1 MSSDFFF
8 LTNECVE
15 QAPFINVLRSLAQKE
30 KEDTQAH
37 KVKQMKKGR
46 QVTRFIFDN
55 GPIKLEHDT
64 SKKNEK
70 S

>member
-15 QAPFINVLRSLAQKE
+15 LAPFINVLRSLARK

-37 KVKQMKKGR
+37 KVKQMKIGR
-46 QVTRFIFDN
+46 QVSTT
-55 GPIKLEHDT
+55 K
-64 SKKNEK
+64 
-70 S
+70 

>member
-1 MSSDFFF
+1 MSSDFFSF

-15 QAPFINVLRSLAQKE
+15 LAPFINVLRSLAQKE

-46 QVTRFIFDN
+46 
-55 GPIKLEHDT
+55 
-64 SKKNEK
+64 
-70 S
+70 